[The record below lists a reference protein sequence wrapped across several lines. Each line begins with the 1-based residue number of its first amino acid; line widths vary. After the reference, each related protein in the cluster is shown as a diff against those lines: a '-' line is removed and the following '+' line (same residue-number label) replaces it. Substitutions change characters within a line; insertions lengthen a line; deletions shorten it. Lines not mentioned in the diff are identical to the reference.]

1 MAKKVFS
8 KDYLKNKLKLPYSN
22 AIIDKIIDTT
32 RWSIVHEIVFEDKG
46 KFYQT
51 TYSEGAT
58 EMQDERPWEYDDEV
72 ECTEVELREVKV
84 KKWMPVED
92 SENV

>member
-8 KDYLKNKLKLPYSN
+8 KDYLKDELDLPYSN
-22 AIIDKIIDTT
+22 TVVDQIIDTT
-32 RWSIVHEIVFEDKG
+32 RWSIVHKIVFEDNG

-92 SENV
+92 

>member
-8 KDYLKNKLKLPYSN
+8 KDYLNDELDLPYSN
-22 AIIDKIIDTT
+22 TVVDKIIDTT
-32 RWSIVHEIVFEDKG
+32 RWSIVHEIVFEDNG
-46 KFYQT
+46 NFYQT

-92 SENV
+92 

>member
-1 MAKKVFS
+1 MTLHDGQS
-8 KDYLKNKLKLPYSN
+8 C
-22 AIIDKIIDTT
+22 
-32 RWSIVHEIVFEDKG
+32 HEIVFEDNG

-58 EMQDERPWEYDDEV
+58 EMQYESPWEYDDEV

-84 KKWMPVED
+84 KSGCCRRLNRKVVP
-92 SENV
+92 NVHKTWDRGYGS